1 MGFEASRSVFA
12 PTPNLFRTP
21 HSSLRTA
28 MKRNLFLSA
37 SLLLAS
43 AATFGFAV
51 APDFGRPNV
60 HAQVFFSPKG
70 GCTGAI
76 VKQIGAATASVDV
89 EAFEFTSKPIA
100 HALMDAQK
108 RGVAVRVV
116 LDERASHQRGCVGQ
130 ALKHAGIPVW
140 LDARHAIF
148 HDKVMVLDGAT
159 ILTGSFNFSDG
170 AENRN
175 AENLLV
181 LSGASELARPY
192 EANFETHLAHSSPLP
207 PPSATAADSTGG
219 AG

>member
-1 MGFEASRSVFA
+1 
-12 PTPNLFRTP
+12 
-21 HSSLRTA
+21 

-51 APDFGRPNV
+51 APDVGRANV
-60 HAQVFFSPKG
+60 HAQAFFSPKG

-76 VKQIGAATASVDV
+76 VKAIGAATNSVDV

-100 HALMDAQK
+100 HALMDAQG

-148 HDKVMVLDGAT
+148 HDKVMILDGST
-159 ILTGSFNFSDG
+159 ILTGSFNFSSN
-170 AENRN
+170 AEYHN

-181 LSGASELARPY
+181 LSGAGELAKTY
-192 EANFETHLAHSSPLP
+192 ETDFQTHLAHSSPLP
-207 PPSATAADSTGG
+207 PPSATDAVPPTGG
-219 AG
+219 DAG